1 MERFLA
7 PASRPSSAMSSV
19 SDDERPAPP
28 VILLD
33 DDAVSSGGGND
44 SNTASGGGNDSN
56 TANTNIPYVYEFIK
70 AFWGPSKKEM
80 TFKCRAKFC
89 NKEIKYTS
97 VSFYNLK
104 THYEKQH
111 PHECPDFLAALTA
124 GYAYKKRSRN
134 ASGARYVLK
143 CILIF

>member
-1 MERFLA
+1 LYEVSTVGEMERFLA

-44 SNTASGGGNDSN
+44 SNTA
-56 TANTNIPYVYEFIK
+56 NTNIPYVYEFIK

-80 TFKCRAKFC
+80 TFKCRA
-89 NKEIKYTS
+89 
-97 VSFYNLK
+97 
-104 THYEKQH
+104 
-111 PHECPDFLAALTA
+111 
-124 GYAYKKRSRN
+124 
-134 ASGARYVLK
+134 
-143 CILIF
+143 